1 MVDQPLSVR
10 RHRIGKPFG
19 NLEDEALLRV
29 NRALAVW
36 IGLA

>member
-1 MVDQPLSVR
+1 MTVKREKIRSI
-10 RHRIGKPFG
+10 IG
-19 NLEDEALLRV
+19 LIDDVTLLRV

>member
-1 MVDQPLSVR
+1 MR
-10 RHRIGKPFG
+10 RGEPFG
-19 NLEDEALLRV
+19 RIEDEAMLRV